1 MSSRP
6 VVTVTRRLPDE
17 VEGEIAQRFDARFNS
32 ADRPLSVAEL
42 REALANSDAVLCTVT
57 DRFSADVLAA
67 EPVRARLLANFGV
80 GFNHID
86 MGAARRRGI
95 RVSNTPDVLTD
106 DTADLAIA
114 LMLMT
119 LRRLSEGERLLR
131 AGGWAG
137 WAPTQHLGRRLTG
150 KALGIVGMGRI
161 GRAVA
166 RRAAMGFGMRIRYA
180 SPTALPPGQA
190 AVLDAERVETDELF
204 ATSDVVSI
212 HCRASAETRHLVNA
226 GALARMA
233 PHAVLINTA
242 RGDIV
247 DEAALAAA
255 LNAGRLAAAG
265 LDVYEEEPR
274 VHPGLLHLENVV
286 LLPHL
291 GSATMEAR
299 LAMGRR
305 ALSNLTAFFEGQP
318 LPDEVRLEG

>member
-1 MSSRP
+1 MRNRP

-17 VEGEIAQRFDARFNS
+17 IEAEIGQTFDARFS
-32 ADRPLSVAEL
+32 RDDRPLSAEQL
-42 REALANSDAVLCTVT
+42 RQALSDSDAILCTVT
-57 DRFSADVLAA
+57 DRFTENVLAA
-67 EPVRARLLANFGV
+67 EPLRARLLANFGV

-86 MGAARRRGI
+86 MQLARRRGI
-95 RVSNTPDVLTD
+95 RVTNTPDVLTD

-119 LRRLSEGERLLR
+119 LRRLGEGERLLR
-131 AGGWAG
+131 SGAWPG

-166 RRAAMGFGMRIRYA
+166 RRASLGFGMRIRYA
-180 SPTALPPGQA
+180 APTALPPGEA
-190 AVLDAERVETDELF
+190 AVLDAERVDTDELF
-204 ATSDVVSI
+204 ASSDVVSI
-212 HCRASAETRHLVNA
+212 HCRASAETRHLVNSRTL
-226 GALARMA
+226 GCMA

-255 LNAGRLAAAG
+255 LEAGRLAAAG

-274 VHPGLLHLENVV
+274 VHPGLLRLENVV

-291 GSATMEAR
+291 GSATIETR

-305 ALSNLTAFFEGQP
+305 ALANLTAFFEGVS
-318 LPDEVRLEG
+318 LPDEVSSEA

>member
-1 MSSRP
+1 MRNRP

-17 VEGEIAQRFDARFNS
+17 IEAEIGQSFDARFNRD
-32 ADRPLSVAEL
+32 DRPLPAAQL
-42 REALANSDAVLCTVT
+42 RQALSDSDAILCTVT
-57 DRFSADVLAA
+57 DRFTEDVLAA
-67 EPVRARLLANFGV
+67 EPLRVRLLANFGV

-86 MGAARRRGI
+86 MRLAGRRGI
-95 RVSNTPDVLTD
+95 RVTNTPDVLTD

-119 LRRLSEGERLLR
+119 LRRLGEGERLLR
-131 AGGWAG
+131 SGVWPG

-166 RRAAMGFGMRIRYA
+166 RRAALGFGMRIRYA
-180 SPTALPPGQA
+180 APTALLPGEA
-190 AVLDAERVETDELF
+190 AVLDAERVDTDELF
-204 ATSDVVSI
+204 ASSDVVSI
-212 HCRASAETRHLVNA
+212 HCRASAETRHLVNSRTL
-226 GALARMA
+226 GRMA

-255 LNAGRLAAAG
+255 LEAGHLAAAG

-291 GSATMEAR
+291 GSATIETR

-305 ALSNLTAFFEGQP
+305 ALANLAAFFEGQP
-318 LPDEVRLEG
+318 LPDEVSSEA

>member
-1 MSSRP
+1 MRNRP

-17 VEGEIAQRFDARFNS
+17 IEAEIGQTFDARFNRD
-32 ADRPLSVAEL
+32 DRPLSAAQL
-42 REALANSDAVLCTVT
+42 RQALSDSDAILCTVT
-57 DRFSADVLAA
+57 DRFTEGVLAA
-67 EPVRARLLANFGV
+67 EPLRARLLANFGV

-86 MGAARRRGI
+86 MPLARRRGI
-95 RVSNTPDVLTD
+95 RVTNTPDVLTD

-119 LRRLSEGERLLR
+119 LRRLGEGERLLR
-131 AGGWAG
+131 SGAWPG

-150 KALGIVGMGRI
+150 KTLGIVGMGRI

-166 RRAAMGFGMRIRYA
+166 RRASLGLGMRIRYA
-180 SPTALPPGQA
+180 APTALPPGEA
-190 AVLDAERVETDELF
+190 AVLDAERVDTDELF
-204 ATSDVVSI
+204 ASSDVVSI
-212 HCRASAETRHLVNA
+212 HCRASAETRHLVNSRTL
-226 GALARMA
+226 GRMA

-255 LNAGRLAAAG
+255 LEAGRLAGAG

-274 VHPGLLHLENVV
+274 VHPGLLRLENVV

-291 GSATMEAR
+291 GSATIETR

-305 ALSNLTAFFEGQP
+305 ALANLAAFFEGVP
-318 LPDEVRLEG
+318 LPDEVSSDA

>member
-1 MSSRP
+1 
-6 VVTVTRRLPDE
+6 
-17 VEGEIAQRFDARFNS
+17 
-32 ADRPLSVAEL
+32 VAEL

>member
-1 MSSRP
+1 MRNRP

-17 VEGEIAQRFDARFNS
+17 IEAEIGQTFDARFNRD
-32 ADRPLSVAEL
+32 DRPLSAAQL
-42 REALANSDAVLCTVT
+42 RQALSDSDAILCTVT
-57 DRFSADVLAA
+57 DRFTEGVLAA
-67 EPVRARLLANFGV
+67 EPLRARLLANFGV

-86 MGAARRRGI
+86 MPLARRRGI
-95 RVSNTPDVLTD
+95 RVTNTPDVLTD

-119 LRRLSEGERLLR
+119 LRRLGEGERLLR
-131 AGGWAG
+131 SGAWPG

-150 KALGIVGMGRI
+150 KTLGIVGMGRI

-166 RRAAMGFGMRIRYA
+166 RRASLGLGMRIRYA
-180 SPTALPPGQA
+180 APTALPPGEA
-190 AVLDAERVETDELF
+190 AVLDAELVDTDELF
-204 ATSDVVSI
+204 ASSDVVSI
-212 HCRASAETRHLVNA
+212 HCRASAETRHLVNSRTL
-226 GALARMA
+226 GRMA

-255 LNAGRLAAAG
+255 LEAGRLAGAG

-274 VHPGLLHLENVV
+274 VHPGLLRLENVV

-291 GSATMEAR
+291 GSATIETR

-305 ALSNLTAFFEGQP
+305 ALANLAAFFEGVP
-318 LPDEVRLEG
+318 LPDDVSSEA